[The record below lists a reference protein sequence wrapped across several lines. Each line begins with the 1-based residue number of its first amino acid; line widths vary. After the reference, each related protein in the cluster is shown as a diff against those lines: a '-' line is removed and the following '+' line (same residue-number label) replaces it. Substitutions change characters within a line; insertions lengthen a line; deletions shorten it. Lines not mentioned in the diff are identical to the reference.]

1 MGWLEEDLRR
11 YENEQVEN
19 ENYWD
24 SLVDKARSELKF
36 CYKLNEEDLEEV
48 LRDILG
54 DADYDW
60 DDLKWLKEKVMQ
72 SKEWED
78 NQNEKEKSCVSTL
91 WRWKLQL

>member
-1 MGWLEEDLRR
+1 MSWLEEDLRK

-24 SLVDKARSELKF
+24 ALVNDARSELKYY
-36 CYKLNEEDLEEV
+36 YKLNEEELEDV
-48 LRDILG
+48 LRDILS

-60 DDLKWLKEKVMQ
+60 DDLKWLKEKVME

-78 NQNEKEKSCVSTL
+78 NQSKE
-91 WRWKLQL
+91 

>member
-24 SLVDKARSELKF
+24 SLVNDARSELKY
-36 CYKLNEEDLEEV
+36 CYKLNEEDLEEL
-48 LRDILG
+48 LRDILD

-60 DDLKWLKEKVMQ
+60 EDLKWLKEKVME

-78 NQNEKEKSCVSTL
+78 NQSEVE
-91 WRWKLQL
+91 

>member
-11 YENEQVEN
+11 YEDEQVAN

-24 SLVDKARSELKF
+24 RLVNDAINELKY
-36 CYKLNEEDLEEV
+36 CYKLSEEELEDV
-48 LRDILG
+48 LRDVLG

-60 DDLKWLKEKVMQ
+60 DDLKWLKEKVIE

-78 NQNEKEKSCVSTL
+78 NQNKGE
-91 WRWKLQL
+91 

>member
-1 MGWLEEDLRR
+1 MGWLEEDLRK

-24 SLVDKARSELKF
+24 SLVDDARSELKY
-36 CYKLNEEDLEEV
+36 CYKLNEEELEDV
-48 LRDILG
+48 LRDVLD

-60 DDLKWLKEKVMQ
+60 DDLKWLKEKVME

-78 NQNEKEKSCVSTL
+78 NQNGK
-91 WRWKLQL
+91 

>member
-11 YENEQVEN
+11 YENEQVAN

-24 SLVDKARSELKF
+24 SLVDKARNELKY

-48 LRDILG
+48 LRDILD

-60 DDLKWLKEKVMQ
+60 DDLKWLKEKVIQ

-78 NQNEKEKSCVSTL
+78 NQNEK
-91 WRWKLQL
+91 

>member
-24 SLVDKARSELKF
+24 SLVDNARSELKL
-36 CYKLNEEDLEEV
+36 CYKLSEEDLEEV

-60 DDLKWLKEKVMQ
+60 DDLKWLKEKVIQ

-78 NQNEKEKSCVSTL
+78 NQSKGE
-91 WRWKLQL
+91 

>member
-1 MGWLEEDLRR
+1 MGWLEEDLRK

-24 SLVDKARSELKF
+24 RLVDKARNELKN

-60 DDLKWLKEKVMQ
+60 DDLKWLKEKVIQ

-78 NQNEKEKSCVSTL
+78 NQSEVE
-91 WRWKLQL
+91 

>member
-19 ENYWD
+19 ENFWD
-24 SLVDKARSELKF
+24 RLVNDAISELKYY
-36 CYKLNEEDLEEV
+36 YKLNEEELEDF

-54 DADYDW
+54 DTDYDW
-60 DDLKWLKEKVMQ
+60 EDLKWLKEKVMQ

-78 NQNEKEKSCVSTL
+78 NQNGK
-91 WRWKLQL
+91 

>member
-1 MGWLEEDLRR
+1 MGWVEEDLRR

-24 SLVDKARSELKF
+24 SLVDKAINELKF
-36 CYKLNEEDLEEV
+36 YYKLNEEELEDL
-48 LRDILG
+48 LRDVLD

-78 NQNEKEKSCVSTL
+78 NQSKGD
-91 WRWKLQL
+91 